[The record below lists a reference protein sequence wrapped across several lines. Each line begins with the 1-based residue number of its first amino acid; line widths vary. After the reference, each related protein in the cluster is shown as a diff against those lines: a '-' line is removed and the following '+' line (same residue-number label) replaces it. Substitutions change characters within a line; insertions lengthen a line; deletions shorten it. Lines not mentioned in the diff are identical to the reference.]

1 MSSPEPDGFHDW
13 YMANHERLQKT
24 CKMQSVEPP
33 YKDVYIFARA
43 AWLAATTS
51 GDAQSKDQ
59 ACLERA

>member
-1 MSSPEPDGFHDW
+1 MTPDSEIDTPFHDW

-51 GDAQSKDQ
+51 GAKQ
-59 ACLERA
+59 